1 MIITRQKYLDML
13 VAGQGNGLVKIVTG
27 GRRCGKSFLLFQIFH
42 QYLLQHGVD
51 EGHLIEVSLDD
62 RRNRKLC
69 DPDALLDYLDSRIKS
84 DGKTNFIFLDEIQL
98 VDDFIGVLLSLM
110 HTPNTEVYVSGS
122 NSKFLSKDVVT
133 EFRGRGQ
140 EIRIWPLSFSEYY
153 GAVGGERSQAWKDYY
168 TFGGLPQILS
178 LDTERAKRSYLRDI
192 YEVTYIKDIVERNKI
207 KVPEGLRE
215 LVRIL
220 ASGIGSSTNP
230 TRICN
235 TFQSVSQLQ
244 ITDKTINEY
253 ISDIQDAFLIEE
265 ALRYDVKGRK
275 YIGTETKYYFC
286 DLGLRNIVL
295 NLRQQEETH
304 IMENVIYNELRM
316 RGYLVDVGLVEC
328 WTTAENGK
336 RKRSKLEVDFVVNN
350 GPERV
355 YIQSAFNMP
364 TKDKEK
370 QERRSLINIADNF
383 RKVIVVKD
391 DIKRKIDDDG
401 VVTIGLFDFLLDEQ
415 SIERY

>member
-84 DGKTNFIFLDEIQL
+84 DSKTNFIFLDEIQL

-178 LDTERAKRSYLRDI
+178 LGTERAKRSYLRDI

-328 WTTAENGK
+328 WTTDENGK

>member
-42 QYLLQHGVD
+42 KYLLQHGVD
-51 EGHLIEVSLDD
+51 EEHLIEVSLDD

-69 DPDALLDYLDSRIKS
+69 DPDALLDYLDARIKS

-140 EIRIWPLSFSEYY
+140 EIRIWSLSFSEYY

-178 LDTERAKRSYLRDI
+178 LGTERAKRSYLRDI

-253 ISDIQDAFLIEE
+253 ILDIQDAFLIEE

-328 WTTAENGK
+328 WTTDENGK

-350 GPERV
+350 GAERV
-355 YIQSAFNMP
+355 YVQSAFNMP
-364 TKDKEK
+364 TKEKEK

>member
-51 EGHLIEVSLDD
+51 EEHLIEVSLDD

-178 LDTERAKRSYLRDI
+178 LGTERAKRSYLRDI

-253 ISDIQDAFLIEE
+253 ILDIQDAFLIEE

-328 WTTAENGK
+328 WTTDENGK

-401 VVTIGLFDFLLDEQ
+401 VITIGLFDFLLDEQ

>member
-140 EIRIWPLSFSEYY
+140 EIRIWPLSYSEYY

-178 LDTERAKRSYLRDI
+178 LGTERAKRSYLRDI

-328 WTTAENGK
+328 WTTNENGK

>member
-1 MIITRQKYLDML
+1 ML

-51 EGHLIEVSLDD
+51 EEHLIEVSLDD

-178 LDTERAKRSYLRDI
+178 LGTERAKRSYLRDI

-265 ALRYDVKGRK
+265 AFRYDVKGRK

-328 WTTAENGK
+328 WTTDENGK

-415 SIERY
+415 SIER

>member
-1 MIITRQKYLDML
+1 MIITRQKYLEML

-295 NLRQQEETH
+295 NLRQQEVTH

-328 WTTAENGK
+328 WTTNENGK

>member
-1 MIITRQKYLDML
+1 ML

-153 GAVGGERSQAWKDYY
+153 GAVGGERSQAWKNYY

-178 LDTERAKRSYLRDI
+178 LGTERAKRSYLRDI

-265 ALRYDVKGRK
+265 VLRYDVKGRK

-328 WTTAENGK
+328 WTTDENGK

-350 GPERV
+350 GAERV
-355 YIQSAFNMP
+355 YVQSAFNMP

-415 SIERY
+415 SIER

>member
-1 MIITRQKYLDML
+1 MIITRQKYLEML

-178 LDTERAKRSYLRDI
+178 LGTERAKRSYLRDI

-304 IMENVIYNELRM
+304 IMENVIYNELKM

-328 WTTAENGK
+328 WTTNENGK

>member
-1 MIITRQKYLDML
+1 M
-13 VAGQGNGLVKIVTG
+13 
-27 GRRCGKSFLLFQIFH
+27 LFQIFH

-51 EGHLIEVSLDD
+51 EEHLIEVSLDD

-178 LDTERAKRSYLRDI
+178 LGTERAKRSYLRDI

-328 WTTAENGK
+328 WTTDENGK

-415 SIERY
+415 SIER

>member
-178 LDTERAKRSYLRDI
+178 LGTERAKRSYLRDI

-328 WTTAENGK
+328 WTTNENGK

-401 VVTIGLFDFLLDEQ
+401 VITIGLFDFLLDEQ

>member
-1 MIITRQKYLDML
+1 MIITRQKYLEML

-178 LDTERAKRSYLRDI
+178 LGTERAKRSYLRDI

-328 WTTAENGK
+328 WTTDENGK

-350 GPERV
+350 GAERV
-355 YIQSAFNMP
+355 YVQSAFNMP

-415 SIERY
+415 SIER